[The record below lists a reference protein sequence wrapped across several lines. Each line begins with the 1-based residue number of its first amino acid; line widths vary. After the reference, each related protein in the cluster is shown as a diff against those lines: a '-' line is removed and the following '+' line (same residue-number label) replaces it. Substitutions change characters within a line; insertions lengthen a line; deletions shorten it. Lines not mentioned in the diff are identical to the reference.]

1 MLEVATSR
9 ARHHLRPRSTPAW
22 LSAQRL
28 ESLVAQRTYALE
40 QVIEQLR
47 AKQAEL
53 EALANHDSLTGLA
66 TRRRLKDR
74 FQCAVARAKRDS
86 ASFAVLV
93 IDLDG
98 FKRIN
103 DTHGHAAGDAVL
115 VEVARRL
122 TVALR
127 TTDTAARLGGD
138 EFVLIVECP
147 NGPFA
152 TDPVCKKV
160 KAAVSES
167 ITLDNGVVVSVGASV
182 GQAVYPHD
190 GIELEQTLR
199 AADQSMY
206 ANKAAAHA
214 AHTPAARTDLRTHL
228 QGPSRSALH
237 WNGGVSCA

>member
-1 MLEVATSR
+1 
-9 ARHHLRPRSTPAW
+9 
-22 LSAQRL
+22 
-28 ESLVAQRTYALE
+28 
-40 QVIEQLR
+40 
-47 AKQAEL
+47 
-53 EALANHDSLTGLA
+53 
-66 TRRRLKDR
+66 
-74 FQCAVARAKRDS
+74 
-86 ASFAVLV
+86 
-93 IDLDG
+93 
-98 FKRIN
+98 
-103 DTHGHAAGDAVL
+103 VL

-152 TDPVCKKV
+152 SDPVCKKV

-206 ANKAAAHA
+206 ANKA
-214 AHTPAARTDLRTHL
+214 TRTDLRTHPH
-228 QGPSRSALH
+228 GPPRGALH